1 MKLRQ
6 PRDVIRKDKKT
17 TNELWKI
24 EEELIDIKFRPLK
37 QLLDDARYKEIKEKE
52 KEFIDADEEVIDM
65 RRPELQN
72 FYKHLGV
79 LPNEVRDPDNRKK
92 VIANIAAYLYNDVE
106 KDKVIAKY
114 VLALDVKPDE
124 FLKNGDGFL
133 KTSDTVSGGYAGN
146 NKNLEEFA
154 RNKINE
160 YKLSGLSDELL
171 PDFMHII
178 AKSRPDLV
186 TRQTQVEKP
195 PKVNPDQGSIPS
207 ESTPMG
213 SYIDALYQV
222 LTDSECMSQFMR
234 YIKHVGPDPINAQ
247 GFRDAIQNSNL
258 KSEFNALVLRPRRAL
273 EWHLREMGV
282 LHPIMYERYKST
294 PSWRFHR
301 LQGDAYSNAYETNA
315 IFLLFLI
322 NKINESSGTHALT
335 LHDLG
340 DMSAGDLVNKEITKL
355 DPVRSSDRK
364 LNIYLVATKDMAEFR
379 PVVPDYNKIDNKLSR
394 LNPEEK
400 DGDEYEK
407 FLRIPNDYLVEFMKL
422 TEKHNLTVAINKNI
436 VKADNVQT
444 VFMTMAGRQRAA
456 EQLHEA
462 AASIHADFQHLM
474 RTNGALYGQY
484 IKIFMHPDF
493 MTDYG
498 NATIPEISNNNFVSC
513 YVAFY
518 TRCMQQNYIPL
529 DAVTLYMISKLL
541 VVPETGRLFKT
552 FPFYFCIRHL
562 NEARM
567 VYETKKHFT
576 IYAYTPDNIENP
588 DNFKFEC
595 YPWLAVA
602 AWCDTFK
609 EHFFIKTE
617 YSGTAYPDVMRLYN
631 RQVQGICEL
640 IGNITG
646 EWLRKSNENVK
657 DYMDIYTNLCENHM
671 KKYTVQKQDSFAA
684 ALLQAYRFGNNCRT
698 EFAGDYKK
706 TTPQEI
712 NNFELF
718 LISHLKVDV
727 DKITAGDAQILVAN
741 RLHNFNR
748 TQCDGGYY
756 ICIVTLGEDR
766 FKHQDP
772 SEDAFQHLPM
782 QIRMN
787 GVLSKVIYVFICK
800 QAEGSLITLPA
811 SRFLDRKR
819 SFFKRGET
827 REYFVAFPPEEP
839 LPSQGP
845 VHKYFVDQ
853 LKDINQGLLK
863 YDQES

>member
-1 MKLRQ
+1 MA
-6 PRDVIRKDKKT
+6 I
-17 TNELWKI
+17 I
-24 EEELIDIKFRPLK
+24 
-37 QLLDDARYKEIKEKE
+37 EKE
-52 KEFIDADEEVIDM
+52 
-65 RRPELQN
+65 
-72 FYKHLGV
+72 
-79 LPNEVRDPDNRKK
+79 
-92 VIANIAAYLYNDVE
+92 
-106 KDKVIAKY
+106 
-114 VLALDVKPDE
+114 
-124 FLKNGDGFL
+124 
-133 KTSDTVSGGYAGN
+133 
-146 NKNLEEFA
+146 
-154 RNKINE
+154 
-160 YKLSGLSDELL
+160 
-171 PDFMHII
+171 
-178 AKSRPDLV
+178 RPDLV

-222 LTDSECMSQFMR
+222 LTDSKCMSQFMR

-247 GFRDAIQNSNL
+247 GFRYAIQNSNL
-258 KSEFNALVLRPRRAL
+258 KSQFNALVLRPRRAL

-294 PSWRFHR
+294 PSWRFQR

-400 DGDEYEK
+400 EDGAEKYEK
-407 FLRIPNDYLVEFMKL
+407 FLRIPNHYLVEFMKL

-456 EQLHEA
+456 EQLRDA

-474 RTNGALYGQY
+474 RTNGALYGKY
-484 IKIFMHPDF
+484 TKIFMHPDF

-541 VVPETGRLFKT
+541 VVPETGLET

-567 VYETKKHFT
+567 VYETKKYFT

-640 IGNITG
+640 IGNLKE
-646 EWLRKSNENVK
+646 EWLRKSNKNVK
-657 DYMDIYTNLCENHM
+657 DYMNIYTNLCENHM

-684 ALLQAYRFGNNCRT
+684 ALLQAYRYGDNCRT

-727 DKITAGDAQILVAN
+727 DKITATNAQILAN

-819 SFFKRGET
+819 SFFKQGET

-853 LKDINQGLLK
+853 LKDINQGLVK